1 MSKKKVRTHRMRRR
15 KQHMDIIST
24 TFKDAYKTFMAE
36 KRAMNLSEQTLETY
50 KLHIESFLEYN
61 DLYECTT
68 PVLCIDMYLWWIED
82 MQQDPKKKAV
92 TVASYCRSVRAFIYW
107 LQDNNFCLEFH
118 MSIPKYQKEIKE
130 TYTDEELAILLEKPN
145 EKECSEVDYQTWVFI
160 NLIVA
165 TGLRLSSA
173 LNIKVA
179 SYVPKDKK
187 IYVQMTKN
195 KKGQVTYIN
204 DEMSRILNQ
213 YIKRFEL
220 TNNDYMFCTAEGTP
234 LAKRTMQDNVA
245 TYNRKN
251 GVNKT
256 SIHLMR
262 HTFAKNYYE
271 KTKDIYTLCHM
282 LGHSNIGI
290 TENYLQDLGVK
301 MENATAYN
309 PQQQYAKESQKKTR
323 RGKLK

>member
-1 MSKKKVRTHRMRRR
+1 MRRR
-15 KQHMDIIST
+15 RQHMEIISA
-24 TFKDAYKTFMAE
+24 TFRSAYETFMAE
-36 KRAMNLSEQTLETY
+36 KKAMNLSSQTLATY
-50 KLHIESFLEYN
+50 KLHIDSFLDYN

-68 PVLCIDMYLWWIED
+68 PILGPDMYLWWIED

-107 LQDNNFCLEFH
+107 LQDNHYCSEFA
-118 MSIPKYQKEIKE
+118 MSIPKYQKEVKE
-130 TYTDEELAILLEKPN
+130 TYTDEELSTLLEKPN
-145 EKECSEVDYQTWVFI
+145 DKTCSEVDYQTWVFI

-173 LNIKVA
+173 LNIKVS
-179 SYVPKDKK
+179 SYISKDKK
-187 IYVQMTKN
+187 IYIQTTKN
-195 KKGQVTYIN
+195 KKGQVAYIN
-204 DEMSRILNQ
+204 DEVCRILNQ

-220 TNNDYMFCTAEGTP
+220 TDSDYMFCTAEGTP

-251 GVNKT
+251 GVKKT

-271 KTKDIYTLCHM
+271 QTKDIYTLCRL

-290 TENYLQDLGVK
+290 TENYLQDLGVSV
-301 MENATAYN
+301 ENATAYN
-309 PQQQYAKESQKKTR
+309 PQQQYAKDSQKKTR
-323 RGKLK
+323 RGKMK